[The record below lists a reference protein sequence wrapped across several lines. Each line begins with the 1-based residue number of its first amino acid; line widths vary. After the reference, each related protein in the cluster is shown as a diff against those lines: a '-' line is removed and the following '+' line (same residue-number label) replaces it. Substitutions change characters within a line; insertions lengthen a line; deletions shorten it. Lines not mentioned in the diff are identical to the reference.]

1 MYSRQSYWGTH
12 RKLVLAF
19 DVGTTF
25 SGISYCILDPG
36 DVPVI
41 RGVSKFP
48 SQEHVGGSNK
58 IPSVM
63 YYDQEGR
70 VRAVGAETE
79 QLHIVEKAEEEEW
92 VRLEWW
98 KLHLYSEHLE
108 ASHFS
113 SADLPPLPNG
123 KLAIEVLGDF
133 LRYLFQCAKAY
144 VEEAHDSTIWNS
156 LEDRIDLILT
166 HPNGWKEPQRQ
177 WIRKAVELA
186 GLVPVGEEG
195 QSRVHLLTDGEANL
209 HFCATNILAS
219 EKFEAMLIACT
230 DGPEEDDD
238 GSASEHQG
246 VILIDAGSETIDSS
260 AYSMKLSPTSFREIA
275 PAECRLQ
282 GSSFVTYRT
291 HAFLRAL
298 LANSKYGDEDTLKRM
313 TVIFDKTTKMHF
325 RSANE
330 PQYIRFGTIRDKD
343 LEYNIRSG
351 QLRLSGQDVAKLF
364 EPSVEEI
371 IAAFEV
377 QRKAA
382 SIPITCVFLV
392 GDFAASDWLHS
403 SLLKYMSSL
412 GISFCRPSRH
422 TSKAVADGAVSYY
435 LDRLVSGRAA
445 RFTYGVPCSRL
456 YVPHDAEHVSRR
468 STAFTALNG
477 DLRLP
482 NAFGSVLTKG
492 TEVSGQQEF
501 RTSFCRE
508 RANLSA
514 CESVQVDIVAYRGT
528 VECPLWV
535 DKEKES
541 YTKLCTIFADT
552 SKVALSLQPCQRP
565 DGLGVYY
572 TIEFDVV
579 ILFDLMEL
587 KAQIS
592 WKENGVEVRGPVTV
606 VYDN

>member
-1 MYSRQSYWGTH
+1 
-12 RKLVLAF
+12 
-19 DVGTTF
+19 
-25 SGISYCILDPG
+25 
-36 DVPVI
+36 
-41 RGVSKFP
+41 
-48 SQEHVGGSNK
+48 
-58 IPSVM
+58 M

-79 QLHIVEKAEEEEW
+79 QSHIVEKAEEEEW

-123 KLAIEVLGDF
+123 RLAIEVLGDF

-144 VEEAHDSTIWNS
+144 VEEAHNSAVWNS

-166 HPNGWKEPQRQ
+166 HPNGWKELQRQ
-177 WIRKAVELA
+177 WIREAVELA

-195 QSRVHLLTDGEANL
+195 QSRVHLLTDGEASL
-209 HFCATNILAS
+209 HFCVTNILAS
-219 EKFEAMLIACT
+219 EKFDAMLIACT

-238 GSASEHQG
+238 ETASKHQG

-260 AYSMKLSPTSFREIA
+260 AYSMQLSPTSFREIA

-282 GSSFVTYRT
+282 GSSFVTYRA
-291 HAFLRAL
+291 HAFLRAF
-298 LANSKYGDEDTLKRM
+298 LANSKYGDDDTLKRL
-313 TVIFDKTTKMHF
+313 TITFDKTTKMHF

-330 PQYIRFGTIRDKD
+330 PQYIRFGTVRDRD
-343 LEYNIRSG
+343 PEYNIRSG

-392 GDFAASDWLHS
+392 GNFAASDWLHS

-412 GISFCRPSRH
+412 GISLYRPSQH

-445 RFTYGVPCSRL
+445 TFTYGVPCSCS
-456 YVPHDAEHVSRR
+456 YVPHDAEHISRR
-468 STAFTALNG
+468 STAFTGLNG

-482 NAFGSVLTKG
+482 NAFGSVLAKG
-492 TEVSGQQEF
+492 TEVSGQREF
-501 RTSFCRE
+501 RTSFCQE

-528 VECPLWV
+528 VERPLWM

-552 SKVALSLQPCQRP
+552 SKVALSLQPRQRP

-572 TIEFDVV
+572 TIDFDVV
-579 ILFDLMEL
+579 MLFDLMEL

-592 WKENGVEVRGPVTV
+592 WKENGVEVRNSVTT